1 MSSLRWPEEPDDQ
14 IFKDPLSRNDPKP
27 FKRSQVFSLA
37 TNPKLRKLFENYP
50 NLKSLLKNLNDLQ
63 LNNVNNYESF
73 DNLLEKLLGFDKKS
87 LNNQNITNL
96 PSNLHNVQQSDRESL
111 LALLEIINQ
120 TVEED
125 N

>member
-1 MSSLRWPEEPDDQ
+1 M
-14 IFKDPLSRNDPKP
+14 
-27 FKRSQVFSLA
+27 
-37 TNPKLRKLFENYP
+37 RKLFENYP

-96 PSNLHNVQQSDRESL
+96 PYNLHNVQQSDRESL